1 MYSANG
7 ANNKTG
13 VFGWRRCCSLRLLNV
28 NYITKIWYMVQDEIS
43 TAGTVAGN
51 TILSWLQKGMDAAR
65 EMRQNLQKVQSIPL
79 NVK

>member
-1 MYSANG
+1 
-7 ANNKTG
+7 
-13 VFGWRRCCSLRLLNV
+13 
-28 NYITKIWYMVQDEIS
+28 MVQDEIS

-79 NVK
+79 NVKYFSYTLQYLVMNTTSWQKYQKFYHGLIVKLNSN